1 MTSINIFYRQRK
13 CFPCVSLFLK
23 LSKLL
28 LLTGCF
34 TQFKHDFN
42 VRKILCIRYVLF
54 FRCLCLITLRI
65 TFHLKV
71 STQKSY
77 TTLSRSI
84 KTIDSRIVVDDEKMA
99 AGNQLLG
106 VSTSATAAALSGDV
120 VSSSTLPR
128 STPSPYY
135 VPR

>member
-23 LSKLL
+23 LPKLV

-34 TQFKHDFN
+34 IQFKHDLN
-42 VRKILCIRYVLF
+42 VRKILCIRTI

>member
-1 MTSINIFYRQRK
+1 MY
-13 CFPCVSLFLK
+13 
-23 LSKLL
+23 
-28 LLTGCF
+28 
-34 TQFKHDFN
+34 
-42 VRKILCIRYVLF
+42 YVLF
-54 FRCLCLITLRI
+54 CQRLCLITLRI

-71 STQKSY
+71 STQNSY

-84 KTIDSRIVVDDEKMA
+84 KSIDSHIVVDDDKMA

-106 VSTSATAAALSGDV
+106 VSTSATAAAALSGDV

>member
-23 LSKLL
+23 LSKLV
-28 LLTGCF
+28 LLTGFF

-42 VRKILCIRYVLF
+42 VRKILCIRTIFSMFMFNNLADYFSFESL
-54 FRCLCLITLRI
+54 
-65 TFHLKV
+65 HSKV
-71 STQKSY
+71 VYNSFQ
-77 TTLSRSI
+77 I
-84 KTIDSRIVVDDEKMA
+84 NKTIDSRIVVDDEKMA